1 MLFHSFIFDKSSHV
15 RSVVNVKRSRSGAG
29 QDSRARQ
36 DNTRQGKREMIKDY
50 EKEYLAAEF
59 TYE

>member
-1 MLFHSFIFDKSSHV
+1 MSN
-15 RSVVNVKRSRSGAG
+15 VVGVGQGRTAG
-29 QDSRARQ
+29 QDK
-36 DNTRQGKREMIKDY
+36 TIQGKREMIKDY